1 MKKIKILSGLLI
13 ICSAILI
20 MANINAQNKK
30 TSGYDPQKDGY
41 VPNAETAIKI
51 AEAIWLPIYGDKIY
65 DSKPFKAT
73 LRDNEVWVVEGTL
86 NTQRGGV
93 PYAEIQKKDCK
104 ILKVIHTK

>member
-51 AEAIWLPIYGDKIY
+51 A
-65 DSKPFKAT
+65 
-73 LRDNEVWVVEGTL
+73 
-86 NTQRGGV
+86 
-93 PYAEIQKKDCK
+93 
-104 ILKVIHTK
+104 